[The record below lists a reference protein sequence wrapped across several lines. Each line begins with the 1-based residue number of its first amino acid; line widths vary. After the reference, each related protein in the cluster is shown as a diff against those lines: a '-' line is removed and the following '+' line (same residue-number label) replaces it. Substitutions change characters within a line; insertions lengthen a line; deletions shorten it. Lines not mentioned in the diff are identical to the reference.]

1 MHLSNEQIEDVK
13 VWIRSGKSLATV
25 QNLLREEFKIAMTY
39 MEVRFLVDD
48 LGVVA
53 DIVEETV
60 TKAEEEPADEPA
72 SPDLAQEEAPELAQ
86 AETPEL
92 LEPEAVVR
100 VEVDPI
106 KRPGALLSGTVT
118 FSDGKSMGWQ
128 LDANGQL
135 GLLPGDDAE
144 YRPSQEDVQAFQAEL
159 TQVLQAQGL

>member
-25 QNLLREEFKIAMTY
+25 QNLLREEYKIAMTY

-72 SPDLAQEEAPELAQ
+72 SPDLATVSYTHLRAH
-86 AETPEL
+86 ET
-92 LEPEAVVR
+92 
-100 VEVDPI
+100 
-106 KRPGALLSGTVT
+106 
-118 FSDGKSMGWQ
+118 
-128 LDANGQL
+128 
-135 GLLPGDDAE
+135 
-144 YRPSQEDVQAFQAEL
+144 
-159 TQVLQAQGL
+159 